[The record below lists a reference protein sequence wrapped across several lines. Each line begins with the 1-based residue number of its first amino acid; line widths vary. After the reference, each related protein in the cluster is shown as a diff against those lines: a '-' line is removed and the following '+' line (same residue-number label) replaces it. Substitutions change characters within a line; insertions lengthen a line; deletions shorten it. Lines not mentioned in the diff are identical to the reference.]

1 MSNPGDTPL
10 HWAIL
15 KQNEKAVKK
24 LLEEGADLMAE
35 NDNHQNLLRVA
46 VDLSG
51 YNLIEINLLIE
62 HISEDNIT
70 EEAYLKFLNDL
81 VDDRQNI
88 HAQNLLK
95 RCLTFSYINK
105 SYPTRPS
112 NCLWAAVRI
121 DPFCDVVKNMLKR
134 GVNIN
139 YSHGDDGDY
148 RTALHIACECDNS
161 SMGELLLKN
170 GAAASFN
177 DRWPF
182 NNINLCLNLYK
193 SAVATRHNEIIVALL
208 DRGIDVNSRLP
219 GSTCSLLH
227 RAVEVNNKKIVELLI
242 SKGAYVNIEGYLGQQ
257 PISRCF
263 KREHSSIFDI
273 FVGNKNLSFN
283 SETLCISTRYFPA
296 DFLERI
302 KPLLEKVKQCG
313 FPEKKYDLFKDFR
326 NCYDFVK
333 FVIENTTFR
342 KKFGNHLGK
351 FLSMLFK
358 LTFGPRMVGL
368 SSIFIFLQR
377 VGVTPF
383 DCLFEREFSP
393 ERVRNHWNFYEF
405 IELISQHMFKMRLLN
420 QFVNEKDY
428 QKVMEVA
435 INLYRY
441 EEKYKKEIEKMK
453 ATNTKA
459 VKKLL
464 EEGADLMAEN
474 DNYQNPLRIA
484 VNLNII
490 YGYNHRLVDILTEHI
505 SEDNITEETYLK
517 FLNDLVDDRQN
528 IHAQNF
534 LKRCL
539 TFSYIDISYPTRP
552 SNCLWAAVR
561 IDAFCDVVEN
571 MLKRGVNI
579 NYSHVDD
586 GDYRTALHVACECDN
601 SSMGELLLKNGAAA
615 SFNERW
621 PFNNINLCPNLY
633 KSAVATR
640 HNEIIVA
647 LLDRGIDVNSRLPG
661 SSCSLL
667 HRAVEVNNKKMIEL
681 LISKGAYVNIEGYLG
696 QQPISRCFKREHS
709 SILDI
714 FVGNKNLS
722 FNSETLYILTR
733 YFPADFL
740 ERIKPLLEKVKQCG
754 FPEKKYDL
762 FKDFRDCYDFVK
774 FVIENTTFRKKFGN
788 HLGKLFEYALQVNIR
803 TKNGWSVIYIH
814 FSSTCR
820 YEYLSSIY
828 GTKINIKCDKGVT
841 HFDCLFEREFSPER
855 VRNHWNFY
863 EFIELISQHMFKM
876 RLPNQFVNGKDY
888 QKVMEMA
895 RNPYRY
901 EEKYKKK
908 SKR

>member
-257 PISRCF
+257 PISR
-263 KREHSSIFDI
+263 
-273 FVGNKNLSFN
+273 
-283 SETLCISTRYFPA
+283 
-296 DFLERI
+296 
-302 KPLLEKVKQCG
+302 
-313 FPEKKYDLFKDFR
+313 
-326 NCYDFVK
+326 
-333 FVIENTTFR
+333 
-342 KKFGNHLGK
+342 
-351 FLSMLFK
+351 
-358 LTFGPRMVGL
+358 
-368 SSIFIFLQR
+368 
-377 VGVTPF
+377 
-383 DCLFEREFSP
+383 
-393 ERVRNHWNFYEF
+393 
-405 IELISQHMFKMRLLN
+405 
-420 QFVNEKDY
+420 
-428 QKVMEVA
+428 
-435 INLYRY
+435 
-441 EEKYKKEIEKMK
+441 
-453 ATNTKA
+453 
-459 VKKLL
+459 
-464 EEGADLMAEN
+464 
-474 DNYQNPLRIA
+474 
-484 VNLNII
+484 
-490 YGYNHRLVDILTEHI
+490 LVDILTEHI

-696 QQPISRCFKREHS
+696 QQPISRCFKR
-709 SILDI
+709 
-714 FVGNKNLS
+714 
-722 FNSETLYILTR
+722 
-733 YFPADFL
+733 
-740 ERIKPLLEKVKQCG
+740 
-754 FPEKKYDL
+754 
-762 FKDFRDCYDFVK
+762 
-774 FVIENTTFRKKFGN
+774 
-788 HLGKLFEYALQVNIR
+788 
-803 TKNGWSVIYIH
+803 
-814 FSSTCR
+814 
-820 YEYLSSIY
+820 
-828 GTKINIKCDKGVT
+828 VT